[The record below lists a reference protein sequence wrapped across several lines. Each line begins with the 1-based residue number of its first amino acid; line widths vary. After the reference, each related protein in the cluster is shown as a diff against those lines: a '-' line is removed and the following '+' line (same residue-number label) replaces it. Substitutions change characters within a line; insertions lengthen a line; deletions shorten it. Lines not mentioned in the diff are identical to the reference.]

1 MLSRDTHSIQTA
13 ESKTIAPFVRL
24 RYQFLIVR
32 NRQNL
37 VHFLVLLAL
46 IRSTVISY
54 SILCYAHWKNISFNI
69 PSHMISTRKNTI
81 MERNPPRQRMKRL
94 SLTIMLLLV
103 HIGYSSKQEV
113 SPLFL
118 DLTGEHFSPDD
129 ATVRTL
135 LTQASQGSTSAQY
148 YVGLVYLYGLQN
160 VPQDIQQAVSWLRK
174 AALGVR
180 VNLCSFLLNITAKAW
195 NMFGM

>member
-1 MLSRDTHSIQTA
+1 M
-13 ESKTIAPFVRL
+13 RL
-24 RYQFLIVR
+24 QYQVLIVR

-37 VHFLVLLAL
+37 VHFFVLLAL

-54 SILCYAHWKNISFNI
+54 SLPCCAHWKNISFNVL
-69 PSHMISTRKNTI
+69 PHMISRSKNTI

-103 HIGYSSKQEV
+103 HIGYSSKQDV

-118 DLTGEHFSPDD
+118 DLTGERFSPDD

-180 VNLCSFLLNITAKAW
+180 VNLCFSLKYYGKSLEYVWNIMIRERSMCLRSSCARLCF
-195 NMFGM
+195 M